1 MIEKRR
7 RINEDSFRVMET
19 RFYSP
24 ICLEVPP
31 DQNRIGGENLKTKN
45 PYKS

>member
-1 MIEKRR
+1 VIEKRR
-7 RINEDSFRVMET
+7 RINKDSFPVMEA

-24 ICLEVPP
+24 IFLEVPP

-45 PYKS
+45 PYKI